1 MKNALAQGS
10 ILLPLPR
17 LWTNMGRS
25 KNIEDIDRRPD
36 FLFASQQVGGNK
48 YCKAE
53 RKKNRAGE
61 LFDFRN
67 LGINEKQN

>member
-1 MKNALAQGS
+1 
-10 ILLPLPR
+10 
-17 LWTNMGRS
+17 MGRS

-36 FLFASQQVGGNK
+36 FLFASQQVGRNK

-67 LGINEKQN
+67 LGINEKKN

>member
-36 FLFASQQVGGNK
+36 FLFASQQVGRNK

-67 LGINEKQN
+67 LGINEKKN